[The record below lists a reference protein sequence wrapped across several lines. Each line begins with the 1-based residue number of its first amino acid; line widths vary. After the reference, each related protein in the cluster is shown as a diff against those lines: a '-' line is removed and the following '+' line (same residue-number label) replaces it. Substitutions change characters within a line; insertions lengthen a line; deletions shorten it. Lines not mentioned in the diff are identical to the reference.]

1 MIKFL
6 TVYDFDDVVSGS
18 DKPVLVDF
26 YAQWCGPCQAAV
38 PILDDLSDDYADDL
52 VVAKVDVDAQP
63 ELAKRFD
70 VLSIPTVILFNE
82 GEEVDRKIG
91 FGGRSGYEELIKKI
105 VAKPISPATSGRP
118 KPPYSHN
125 PPR

>member
-1 MIKFL
+1 MIQFL
-6 TVYDFDDVVSGS
+6 TVDDFDEIVSGA

-26 YAQWCGPCQAAV
+26 YADWCGPCKAAA

-70 VLSIPTVILFNE
+70 VLSIPTVILFSE

-91 FGGRSGYEELIKKI
+91 FGGRAGYEELIKKI
-105 VAKPISPATSGRP
+105 VSP
-118 KPPYSHN
+118 K
-125 PPR
+125 

>member
-1 MIKFL
+1 MIQFL
-6 TVYDFDDVVSGS
+6 TVDDFDDVVSGS
-18 DKPVLVDF
+18 DRPVLVDF
-26 YAQWCGPCQAAV
+26 YAEWCGPCKAAA

-91 FGGRSGYEELIKKI
+91 FPGKQAYQQMITGAIDE
-105 VAKPISPATSGRP
+105 
-118 KPPYSHN
+118 
-125 PPR
+125 

>member
-1 MIKFL
+1 MVQLL
-6 TVYDFDDVVSGS
+6 TVDDFDDVVSGS
-18 DKPVLVDF
+18 DRPVLVDF
-26 YAQWCGPCQAAV
+26 SAEWCGPCKAAA

-52 VVAKVDVDAQP
+52 AVAKIDVDDQP

-91 FGGRSGYEELIKKI
+91 FGGRAGYEELIKKVI
-105 VAKPISPATSGRP
+105 AEK
-118 KPPYSHN
+118 
-125 PPR
+125 